1 MRKGREVE
9 VLKGWEVG
17 GKWVFCMAE
26 FTEAAGEFA
35 LNQIQVKRCG
45 NHAIDF
51 VWRSVA

>member
-1 MRKGREVE
+1 
-9 VLKGWEVG
+9 
-17 GKWVFCMAE
+17 MAE

-45 NHAIDF
+45 NHASDF